1 MAAQD
6 GEEAPGT
13 SFALSLAPVEPMKDK
28 PKAGVRER
36 LASDASDDYERIKAA
51 IWAAIDADKE
61 QWTTCTHCN
70 KRTRVTIA
78 DFTARIRA
86 VELALEQGLGKV
98 PQQPA
103 ASNSIEALAKRTQ
116 ERFALHEMTDQELEA
131 LIEWERQ
138 KDPEGAAKDDAEWE
152 AWLKSRLEK
161 VPAR

>member
-1 MAAQD
+1 
-6 GEEAPGT
+6 
-13 SFALSLAPVEPMKDK
+13 
-28 PKAGVRER
+28 
-36 LASDASDDYERIKAA
+36 
-51 IWAAIDADKE
+51 
-61 QWTTCTHCN
+61 
-70 KRTRVTIA
+70 
-78 DFTARIRA
+78 
-86 VELALEQGLGKV
+86 LEQGLGKV

-131 LIEWERQ
+131 LIEWERL